1 MGSPAVLAK
10 ARDEREM
17 GVVAA
22 IRAGELLKDGVIAD
36 EAAGKKREPGLTVVA
51 RQPPMLMLD
60 VTPVPE
66 AEQFRP
72 MTKQRDRPFGESAGR
87 RHCEAAAL

>member
-22 IRAGELLKDGVIAD
+22 IRAGELPKDGVIAD
-36 EAAGKKREPGLTVVA
+36 EAASKKREPGLTVVVLPPNGGEPRVA
-51 RQPPMLMLD
+51 HQPPMPMLD
-60 VTPVPE
+60 VTPVPAEAVPPDAE
-66 AEQFRP
+66 AE
-72 MTKQRDRPFGESAGR
+72 
-87 RHCEAAAL
+87 